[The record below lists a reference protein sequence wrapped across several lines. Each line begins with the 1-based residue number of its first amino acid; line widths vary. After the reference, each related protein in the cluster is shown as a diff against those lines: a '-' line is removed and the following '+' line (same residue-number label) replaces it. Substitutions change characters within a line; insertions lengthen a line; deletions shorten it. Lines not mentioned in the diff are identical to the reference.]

1 MASKLLTA
9 LLAAICL
16 LKAAVVRSS
25 DSVGGG
31 LRRDVE
37 TVEAFFVDISKAS
50 ISVLM
55 GVLTTGIL
63 SIGFTLGCG
72 GFGTICNSAGKFK
85 NYIILLMPE

>member
-37 TVEAFFVDISKAS
+37 TVDAFFVDISKAS
-50 ISVLM
+50 SSVLM

-63 SIGFTLGCG
+63 SIRFTLGCG
-72 GFGTICNSAGKFK
+72 GLGIICNSAGKFK
-85 NYIILLMPE
+85 DYKILFMPE